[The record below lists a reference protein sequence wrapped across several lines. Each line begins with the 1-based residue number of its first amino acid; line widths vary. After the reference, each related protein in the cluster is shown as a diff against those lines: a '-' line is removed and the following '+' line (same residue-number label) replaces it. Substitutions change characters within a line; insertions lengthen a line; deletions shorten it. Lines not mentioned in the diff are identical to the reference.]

1 MSLPENDSREAQR
14 WTKWAVSVVI
24 ALHFFAILTAVT
36 GLGVG
41 YAPPPGLCAEA
52 NQKFAPYLE
61 LVFLQNPYRFY
72 APNPGCDPTM
82 WVRIRYS
89 DGNVRWLEF
98 PGPSESA
105 VPVLRQRL
113 MAMPR
118 TAVETVPV
126 GEAPDD
132 VMLTPTSRICLASYV
147 RGLVRSHVVDSA
159 NGLPVLTEDVE
170 VYRVDQRCM
179 RPFEAREGWR
189 FTDLRLREATYLGT
203 CFVNGMTRDGPRGQP
218 VPMHDLAARVVQES
232 VGSSLQPSG
241 SDPSSFVL
249 AESMLPLP
257 IVALLQEHPELAT
270 SDARHL
276 SEHVRTAI
284 EGPLSD
290 EESAEPLPSAVD
302 ETVPKRLSNDRRRS
316 SSPISGGSAVA
327 ASSR

>member
-1 MSLPENDSREAQR
+1 
-14 WTKWAVSVVI
+14 
-24 ALHFFAILTAVT
+24 
-36 GLGVG
+36 
-41 YAPPPGLCAEA
+41 
-52 NQKFAPYLE
+52 
-61 LVFLQNPYRFY
+61 
-72 APNPGCDPTM
+72 
-82 WVRIRYS
+82 
-89 DGNVRWLEF
+89 
-98 PGPSESA
+98 
-105 VPVLRQRL
+105 
-113 MAMPR
+113 MPR

-132 VMLTPTSRICLASYV
+132 VMLTPMSRICLASYV

-302 ETVPKRLSNDRRRS
+302 ETVPKRLSNDRRPS